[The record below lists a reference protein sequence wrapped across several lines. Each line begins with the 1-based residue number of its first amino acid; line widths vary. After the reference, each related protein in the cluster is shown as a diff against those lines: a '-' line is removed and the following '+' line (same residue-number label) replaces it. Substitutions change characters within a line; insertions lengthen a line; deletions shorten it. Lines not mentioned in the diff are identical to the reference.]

1 MRHTSQKRRRCKT
14 RMGLDATNAINLSE
28 QEEFDPVSLDCT
40 HKSLLKGPTLHANLF
55 APSFKRNSNVS
66 AQPLTRPTC
75 IVMRSSMVVQEGVPI
90 NESNVSDAAFK
101 IARLG
106 ATLNPLYIVQHMGT
120 NLKCK
125 EPIGVGRLGPAS
137 RTSMRSRTS

>member
-1 MRHTSQKRRRCKT
+1 
-14 RMGLDATNAINLSE
+14 MGLDATNAINLSE

-40 HKSLLKGPTLHANLF
+40 HESLHANLF